1 MKNKGAGFYLTTIT
15 VFAAVAALVCYV
27 WNCGTDYFASYGI
40 SKVVIGC
47 MAAGILAEILVLGT
61 GKGEPKIWKDILPVA
76 GTVLLMVA
84 AIEFI
89 GLRINEAAFIM
100 TFQKNA
106 SNVADLESAIAGII
120 CCLSASVLGM
130 CASFFD
136 MKKAA

>member
-27 WNCGTDYFASYGI
+27 WNCRTDYFASYGI

-84 AIEFI
+84 AIQFI

-120 CCLSASVLGM
+120 CCLFATVLGM

-136 MKKAA
+136 MKKAT